1 MNPPYHQSS
10 RHEIWCSVLS
20 CEATIGGYRHNS
32 HESETRWVLMNAFDN
47 RPSSSQPDT
56 KPLSRGRKFHANV
69 QTAFLA
75 GLVGTTA
82 TPEKTITL
90 SRTRGGRVDLLVVPQ
105 GGEAAAVVV
114 EIKSTDWDALADHR
128 VRPNLR
134 SHLRQL
140 QRYLDVYVADLR
152 QEPRTGD
159 PDHDPIGD
167 HPPSRWDS
175 VAGVL
180 LYRRRPNDQSRAQL
194 VEELADREA
203 LMVVWYSETD
213 WQHED
218 EPTSHDP
225 R

>member
-1 MNPPYHQSS
+1 
-10 RHEIWCSVLS
+10 L
-20 CEATIGGYRHNS
+20 
-32 HESETRWVLMNAFDN
+32 VLMNAFDN
-47 RPSSSQPDT
+47 RPSSPHPDT
-56 KPLSRGRKFHANV
+56 KPLRRGQKFHTSV
-69 QTAFLA
+69 QSAFLA
-75 GLVGTTA
+75 GLLGAAA

-90 SRTRGGRVDLLVVPQ
+90 SRTRNGRVDLLVVPK

-114 EIKSTDWDALADHR
+114 EINSTDWDALADHR

-152 QEPRTGD
+152 QEPRTTG
-159 PDHDPIGD
+159 PDHDPTGD

-175 VAGVL
+175 VTGVL
-180 LYRRRPNDQSRAQL
+180 LYPRRPNDLSRAEL

-213 WQHED
+213 WQQED
-218 EPTSHDP
+218 NLRSHDP
-225 R
+225 G